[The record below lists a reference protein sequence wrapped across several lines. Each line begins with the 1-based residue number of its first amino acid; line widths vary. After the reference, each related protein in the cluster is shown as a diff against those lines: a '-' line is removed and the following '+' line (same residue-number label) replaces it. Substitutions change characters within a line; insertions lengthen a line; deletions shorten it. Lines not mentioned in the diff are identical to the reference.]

1 MFKIPTLEPK
11 IHKRIGVVFD
21 EALERTCYNDLQ
33 DLAEIGNI
41 FICFSSKTKFAKKQ
55 NG

>member
-1 MFKIPTLEPK
+1 MFKILTLEPK

-21 EALERTCYNDLQ
+21 EGLERTYYNDLQ

-41 FICFSSKTKFAKKQ
+41 FICFSSKTKFAENQ